1 MSADVHIQYSSTAVS
16 FFFNEKN
23 QLLRTPPKYSE
34 LAPLFLVL
42 RRYYVIIMY
51 YLCTKFVPCTGKS
64 LIGKKYTLLIQ
75 PELSDIILLQFL
87 VCMYILLSTWANYRY
102 NSQAKSQYCL
112 AQNQNMRLYLDSKML
127 VVGRIDQIYQKY
139 VFFQISLQTDCRS
152 VIRLGRGLLH
162 H

>member
-75 PELSDIILLQFL
+75 PKLSDIILLQFSSMYVYTIKYLGKLQVQFASAIL
-87 VCMYILLSTWANYRY
+87 VLSCSESKYETTQILKCQQQVELTRYIKNMIFFS
-102 NSQAKSQYCL
+102 
-112 AQNQNMRLYLDSKML
+112 NQPLD
-127 VVGRIDQIYQKY
+127 
-139 VFFQISLQTDCRS
+139 
-152 VIRLGRGLLH
+152 
-162 H
+162 